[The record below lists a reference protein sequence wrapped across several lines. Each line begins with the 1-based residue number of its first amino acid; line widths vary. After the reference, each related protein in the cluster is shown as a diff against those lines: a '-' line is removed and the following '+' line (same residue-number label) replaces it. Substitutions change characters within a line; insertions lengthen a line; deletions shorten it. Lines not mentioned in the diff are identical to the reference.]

1 MSEDNTPTGEA
12 REPVAGDALI
22 SGLSV
27 VESQPLEQRA
37 EGYVRLYDEL
47 RKRLE
52 SDDVASA

>member
-1 MSEDNTPTGEA
+1 MSEDNTPTSEA